1 MAEFQPV
8 TVRTLRHSCINAMDD
23 NSMKYVYLFNKTT
36 HILQQSQIDPES
48 HSLRSEVS
56 SSRCGATTTCRE
68 SWWWERLLH
77 ILYPWLSSSSSSSSS
92 PAASR
97 FRWPTVRCAA
107 DPRLSLVCMQQTCGY
122 VLLSERWREEAATA
136 SSNRSLQLAARELS
150 TAADRPPLLSQ
161 PPSLQRDSA
170 RDGQVRQVRHWRC
183 CRWCLWIYLQ
193 MTVWCQQQ
201 PPGNPDPPN
210 WTPEE
215 PMQETPSCAP
225 SLRQAP
231 ERSTH
236 TSINNH
242 KHSKA
247 ALCRAHAT
255 HPQQHVSTVFLINA
269 VGFFQASDVNRHPIG
284 GHDRKP
290 AGLFSLWRTAQ
301 ISSLSITY

>member
-1 MAEFQPV
+1 MITVWNMYIYLTKRHTSSNKAKLIQNHIPWGQRSVLLDVELQPPAESLGGESASSTSSTLGSVLLLLPLHLQPLGSGGRQSAVQQTHGFHWFVCSRLADTFSFQRDD
-8 TVRTLRHSCINAMDD
+8 VRKQRRRPQTEAC
-23 NSMKYVYLFNKTT
+23 
-36 HILQQSQIDPES
+36 
-48 HSLRSEVS
+48 SLRPVNSQQQLIALHCCHS
-56 SSRCGATTTCRE
+56 HPACRE
-68 SWWWERLLH
+68 
-77 ILYPWLSSSSSSSSS
+77 
-92 PAASR
+92 
-97 FRWPTVRCAA
+97 
-107 DPRLSLVCMQQTCGY
+107 
-122 VLLSERWREEAATA
+122 
-136 SSNRSLQLAARELS
+136 
-150 TAADRPPLLSQ
+150 
-161 PPSLQRDSA
+161 SA

-183 CRWCLWIYLQ
+183 CRWCLWSYLQ

-290 AGLFSLWRTAQ
+290 AGLFSLWRTAW
-301 ISSLSITY
+301 ISSLSIIY